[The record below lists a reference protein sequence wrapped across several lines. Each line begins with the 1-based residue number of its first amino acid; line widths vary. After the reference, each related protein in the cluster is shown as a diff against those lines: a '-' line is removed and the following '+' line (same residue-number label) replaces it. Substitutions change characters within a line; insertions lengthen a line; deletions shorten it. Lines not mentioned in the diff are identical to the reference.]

1 MRMRVAL
8 SLLLIVVASVVAIS
22 FSQGV
27 FAQSSLGTPYQVST
41 TTSTSVTSSTSNQT
55 TGWFGTGFIVEYV
68 KTALKPYRQTPQST
82 LFVIGLAMLLGL
94 TSSTAAKLLV
104 DYDMIRKTTKEFQ
117 AWRKDVDAAK
127 KANDNQTMSKLMKK
141 QQAMMKLQSKASMEQ
156 FKVTAVTFVPF
167 LLLWYLFNAVFA
179 GQVVAVSPWALP
191 IAGINLNFVSWY
203 FLSSFAVNF
212 PMMRLFG
219 IGMGEN

>member
-1 MRMRVAL
+1 MRMRIAL
-8 SLLLIVVASVVAIS
+8 SILLIVVASAVAIS
-22 FSQGV
+22 LSQGV
-27 FAQSSLGTPYQVST
+27 FAQSALGTPNQAST
-41 TTSTSVTSSTSNQT
+41 VTSSTITSSANQT
-55 TGWFGTGFIVEYV
+55 TGWFGTGIIVEYV
-68 KTALKPYRQTPQST
+68 KTALQPYRHTPQST
-82 LFVIGLAMLLGL
+82 LFVIGIAILLGL
-94 TSSTAAKLLV
+94 TSSTAAKVLV

-117 AWRKDVDAAK
+117 AWRKEMDAAK
-127 KANDNQTMSKLMKK
+127 KANDNQTLSKLMKK

-179 GQVVAVSPWALP
+179 GLVVAVSPWTLP
-191 IAGINLNFVSWY
+191 LAGINLNFVSWY